1 MNKAMDLLD
10 FINNYWT
17 ILAGIASFIFMIA
30 YLQNSNTNITK
41 DMTAQKEEHDKQI
54 AELKTDIKLQET
66 RLNEHKDKMTDSMGL
81 IQQDIREIM
90 TILKQNNK

>member
-1 MNKAMDLLD
+1 MDLIE
-10 FINNYWT
+10 FVNNYWT

-30 YLQNSNTNITK
+30 YLQNSNTNINK
-41 DMTAQKEEHDKQI
+41 DMISQKEEHDRQI

-66 RLNEHKDKMTDSMGL
+66 RLNEHKDKVTESMSL

-90 TILKQNNK
+90 TILKQTSK

>member
-1 MNKAMDLLD
+1 MNKFMDLID
-10 FINNYWT
+10 FVNNYWT

-30 YLQNSNTNITK
+30 YLQNSNRNITK
-41 DMTAQKEEHDKQI
+41 DMITQKEEHDKQI

-66 RLNEHKDKMTDSMGL
+66 RLSEHKDKMTDSMGL